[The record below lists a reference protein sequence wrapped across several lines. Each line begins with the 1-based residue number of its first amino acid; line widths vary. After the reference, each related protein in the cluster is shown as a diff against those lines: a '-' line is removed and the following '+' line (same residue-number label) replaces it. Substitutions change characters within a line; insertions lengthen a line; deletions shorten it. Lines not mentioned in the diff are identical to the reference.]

1 MTRDERR
8 KVAGL
13 LRGMSG
19 HTAGLSDGEFI
30 DLVEDVVRGG
40 DAPASQD
47 PDAAFLDRLAD
58 LIDPTAHE
66 RTVADNLA
74 LIDRNRELE
83 CELAALKAKLGGGG
97 AHRGLVQGPCPGD
110 KRGRGRPRDTGQRP
124 RADARLLQGGRRDS
138 RGPAMN
144 AREVAGRLY
153 GLPAGELNWPELSEA
168 VLGRRATRAEVVG
181 RIAELLERGAGAE
194 REAERLRAMVDAMD
208 LTRAR
213 F

>member
-40 DAPASQD
+40 DVPASQD

-83 CELAALKAKLGGGG
+83 CELAALKAKLGAAERIAGSCRDRARAISEG
-97 AHRGLVQGPCPGD
+97 AGDREIRGSD
-110 KRGRGRPRDTGQRP
+110 
-124 RADARLLQGGRRDS
+124 
-138 RGPAMN
+138 
-144 AREVAGRLY
+144 
-153 GLPAGELNWPELSEA
+153 
-168 VLGRRATRAEVVG
+168 LGRMHAYFRVADE
-181 RIAELLERGAGAE
+181 IAGA
-194 REAERLRAMVDAMD
+194 LR
-208 LTRAR
+208 
-213 F
+213 